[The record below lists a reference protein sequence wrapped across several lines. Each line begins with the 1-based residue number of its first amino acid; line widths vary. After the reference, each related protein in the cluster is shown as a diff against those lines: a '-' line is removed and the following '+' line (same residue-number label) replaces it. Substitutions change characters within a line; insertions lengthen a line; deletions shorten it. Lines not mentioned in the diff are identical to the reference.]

1 MEIGWRLEPD
11 GCLTGKTPA
20 SRSKP
25 DTCDPLSY
33 FGLQS
38 VAAHIRVWC
47 MQRCM
52 VRCVHT
58 FLPDERN
65 RAAIMILA
73 VGYLLVNWI
82 IQSDKQRACTKATY
96 QPLVKNSWRPR
107 EAGILLK
114 DLAVTVIVFRETT
127 RPVCATIINLSLSS
141 DRARNHLQLPCRFSL
156 KGSGIRK
163 GRDTRRP
170 TTSYQVGVK

>member
-1 MEIGWRLEPD
+1 MEIGWQLEPD
-11 GCLTGKTPA
+11 GCLTGETLA
-20 SRSKP
+20 SRSKS

-38 VAAHIRVWC
+38 VVAHFRVWS
-47 MQRCM
+47 MERSM
-52 VRCVHT
+52 VCCVHT
-58 FLPDERN
+58 VLPDERN

-73 VGYLLVNWI
+73 VSYLLVNQI

-114 DLAVTVIVFRETT
+114 DLAVTVIVFWKTT
-127 RPVCATIINLSLSS
+127 RPVRANDHQSFAVVWSSQEPPATAMPLFFE
-141 DRARNHLQLPCRFSL
+141 RF
-156 KGSGIRK
+156 
-163 GRDTRRP
+163 
-170 TTSYQVGVK
+170 

>member
-11 GCLTGKTPA
+11 GCLTGETPA
-20 SRSKP
+20 SRSKS

-47 MQRCM
+47 MQRRM

-58 FLPDERN
+58 VLPDERN

-73 VGYLLVNWI
+73 VGYLLVNRI

-96 QPLVKNSWRPR
+96 QPPVKNFWRPR
-107 EAGILLK
+107 EAGSCSKTLHWLWLYSVK
-114 DLAVTVIVFRETT
+114 QHVRYVW
-127 RPVCATIINLSLSS
+127 TIINRSPSS
-141 DRARNHLQLPCRFSL
+141 HRARNHLQLPCRFSL

-170 TTSYQVGVK
+170 TTSYQVGH